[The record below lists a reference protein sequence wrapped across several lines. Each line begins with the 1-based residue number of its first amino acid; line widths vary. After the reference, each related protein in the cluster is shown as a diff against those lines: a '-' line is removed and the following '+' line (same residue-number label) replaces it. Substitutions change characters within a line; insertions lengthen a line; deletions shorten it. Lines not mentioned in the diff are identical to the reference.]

1 MSKMS
6 RTPLLPRF
14 VAAVTAGVL
23 ASASIAPAFAADPVA
38 PAKEKA
44 ATPATPAKPAE
55 MKPEAPKADAKV
67 TAPAAKPADAKAI
80 DAKAAPATPADK
92 PKPPDKKTKDAAR
105 KAYGEGDAAFKAGDF
120 AAAYAGYS
128 KANELVPSPQ
138 AAYWAAKSIDGQ
150 GKVPESIAAYEAL
163 LADPGI
169 ATLGDEK
176 TNDAK
181 ARLADLKAKLVG
193 EVAVVTTP
201 MGATLSIDGAPQP
214 GETPMIVKLP
224 PGPHKLTLAAAGF
237 EPKEL
242 DIDVKGGEKTE
253 QKVELTAKAPPP
265 PAPEPV
271 VEAPPPPPPPPPPPR
286 SKVPAYITLGIAG
299 AGAVVGTI
307 FGIKA
312 LGAKND
318 FDKKPSGTAADDTE
332 RNALI
337 ADMAFGV
344 AITLGVT
351 GVVLLTSDDSSAPAA
366 ASLHKLPKRAKLV
379 VAPYATPKG
388 GGAGMH
394 YTF

>member
-44 ATPATPAKPAE
+44 ATPAKPEAKPAE
-55 MKPEAPKADAKV
+55 MKPEAPKADAK
-67 TAPAAKPADAKAI
+67 AAAPADAKATL
-80 DAKAAPATPADK
+80 AKPADK
-92 PKPPDKKTKDAAR
+92 PKPPDQKTKDAAR
-105 KAYGEGDAAFKAGDF
+105 KAFGEGEAAFKAGDF

-128 KANELVPSPQ
+128 KANELIPSPQ
-138 AAYWAAKSIDGQ
+138 AAYWAAKSSDGQ
-150 GKVPESIAAYEAL
+150 GKIPETIAAYEAL

-193 EVAVVTTP
+193 EVALVTTP
-201 MGATLSIDGAPQP
+201 MGATISIDGAPQP

-224 PGPHKLTLAAAGF
+224 PGPHKITLAAVGF
-237 EPKEL
+237 EPKEV
-242 DIDVKGGEKTE
+242 DIEVKGGEKTE

-265 PAPEPV
+265 PAPAPV
-271 VEAPPPPPPPPPPPR
+271 VETPAPPPPPPPPPPR
-286 SKVPAYITLGIAG
+286 SKVPAYITLG
-299 AGAVVGTI
+299 
-307 FGIKA
+307 
-312 LGAKND
+312 
-318 FDKKPSGTAADDTE
+318 
-332 RNALI
+332 
-337 ADMAFGV
+337 
-344 AITLGVT
+344 VT
-351 GVVLLTSDDSSAPAA
+351 GVVLLTSDDSTAPAA
-366 ASLHKLPKRAKLV
+366 ASRHVLPKRAKLV

-388 GGAGMH
+388 GGAGMQ
-394 YTF
+394 YSF